1 VLFRWFVGLSAD
13 ARVWDHSTFSQNR
26 DRLFTEEVA
35 RAFFIRVRSLAEWG
49 KLTSDEHFSV
59 DGTLIDAWASH
70 KRFVRK
76 DGDTPPPTGRNP
88 DVDFRG
94 ETRSNKTRQSKTDP

>member
-1 VLFRWFVGLSAD
+1 
-13 ARVWDHSTFSQNR
+13 QNR
-26 DRLFTEEVA
+26 DRLFTEDVA

-70 KRFVRK
+70 KSFVHK
-76 DGDTPPPTGRNP
+76 DDAPPPPAGRNP
-88 DVDFRG
+88 DVD
-94 ETRSNKTRQSKTDP
+94 